1 MLIKLGVLK
10 RWKQDDLTAIEGIGP
25 KISGLLHDAGITTWR
40 MLANTEVSK
49 IQSIL
54 DSAGKR
60 FRLADPATWPK
71 QAEMA
76 ADGRWDDLDE
86 YQDFLQGGK

>member
-1 MLIKLGVLK
+1 MGVLK
-10 RWKQDDLTAIEGIGP
+10 RWKQDDLTAVEGIGP
-25 KISGLLHDAGITTWR
+25 KISSLLRDAGITTWR
-40 MLANTEVSK
+40 ALANAEVHK

-60 FRLADPATWPK
+60 FKLADPGSWPK

-76 ADGRWDDLDE
+76 ADGRWDDLEE